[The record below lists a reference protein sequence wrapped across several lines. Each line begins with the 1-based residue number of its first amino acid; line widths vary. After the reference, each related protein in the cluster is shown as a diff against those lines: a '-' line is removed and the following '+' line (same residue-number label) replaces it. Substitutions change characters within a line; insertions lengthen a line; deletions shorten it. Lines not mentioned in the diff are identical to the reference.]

1 MKQLTCEMCGS
12 TDLVKQDGFF
22 VCQTCGC
29 KYSVEEARKM
39 MIEGT
44 VEVQGK
50 VEVKNA
56 AKIENLL
63 TLAESSYAADNYERA
78 EDFCDKIIAMDDAN
92 YRIWQLKGLAI
103 AGQTTLENPRGLEAC
118 SCLVSSYNILKKD
131 GEDKSNDELKTGTL
145 KLIEGCCNREMD
157 GWMEQIET
165 NGLTETIL
173 DKVGDCYGDLRNR
186 IRDACFE
193 MEVCEDEEQK
203 CVCKFDSAFIE
214 LVIRIFDL
222 SLNDLNSGLD
232 LDRDT
237 CYALIN
243 LFKTVEYYFNEQT
256 SLYNKNRI
264 YDGVILF
271 EKKILREDRD
281 KARQKYIALGFS
293 SDFVVSQMKIAAID
307 HEEIIKIYENK
318 KIDAEQQ
325 AKEKRIKVYWNSHKT
340 EKDALDNEKK
350 SLEEFKA
357 NATAQLA
364 ELKKSKEK
372 VPSLEL
378 FVKKQKE
385 IAALETQKNA
395 LGFFKFKEKKELQLK
410 IDALM
415 VEKNKIKTKV
425 NGEQQEIETE
435 INSVNIKLNKA
446 IARIKEIDNEFTMD
460 RDDDDE

>member
-1 MKQLTCEMCGS
+1 MKRLTCEMCGS

-29 KYSVEEARKM
+29 KYSVEEAKKM

-56 AKIENLL
+56 AKIEDLL
-63 TLAESSYAADNYERA
+63 TLAESSYESKNYEKA
-78 EDFCDKIIAMDDAN
+78 EDLCDKIIAMDATN
-92 YRIWQLKGLAI
+92 YKAWRLKGFAI
-103 AGQTTLENPRGLEAC
+103 DNQISFDNPRGLEAYNC
-118 SCLVSSYNILKKD
+118 IITSCEIYEEENEGKDNSGFKEHTLELLERSFRREMNCWVEKFESYGLTKTTLNKLNDYYDDLRGRLRDAYFELEVDEEKKIEILFEYDDKFIMLVSD
-131 GEDKSNDELKTGTL
+131 
-145 KLIEGCCNREMD
+145 
-157 GWMEQIET
+157 
-165 NGLTETIL
+165 
-173 DKVGDCYGDLRNR
+173 
-186 IRDACFE
+186 
-193 MEVCEDEEQK
+193 
-203 CVCKFDSAFIE
+203 
-214 LVIRIFDL
+214 IFDL
-222 SLNDLNSGLD
+222 FVDDLDSGLD
-232 LDRDT
+232 LERDT
-237 CYALIN
+237 CDALID
-243 LFKTVEYYFNEQT
+243 LLKSTEMRFNEKT
-256 SLYNKNRI
+256 ALFIKNSI
-264 YDGVILF
+264 FDGIIFL
-271 EKKILREDRD
+271 EKRLSREDRD

-325 AKEKRIKVYWNSHKT
+325 AKEKRIKVYWDSHKT

-372 VPSLEL
+372 VPSVEL